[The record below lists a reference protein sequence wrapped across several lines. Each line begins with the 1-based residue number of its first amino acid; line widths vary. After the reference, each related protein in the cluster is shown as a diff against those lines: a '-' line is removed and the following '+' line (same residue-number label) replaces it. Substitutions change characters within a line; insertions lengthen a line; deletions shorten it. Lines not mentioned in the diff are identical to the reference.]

1 MVRRLIE
8 FSAGLVTGGQYG
20 WPRGTGMT
28 ASYVYDGT
36 DVMV

>member
-1 MVRRLIE
+1 MVSRLMELSI
-8 FSAGLVTGGQYG
+8 GLVTGEQYG
-20 WPRGTGMT
+20 WPRGIGTT